1 MRPPKGASSS
11 TDYRCSRYTLYVVVI
26 VANRPGI
33 GAISVRLVE
42 AIAEIVGVALVIAAV
57 VAMLVKAVTK

>member
-11 TDYRCSRYTLYVVVI
+11 TDYRCSRYTLYVVV
-26 VANRPGI
+26 
-33 GAISVRLVE
+33 
-42 AIAEIVGVALVIAAV
+42 ALVIAAV